1 MDLRMQKHFWRKHFW
16 VGVALAALTVNA
28 APAAAQYHSFTPVKG
43 AVEVDLGVLD
53 DLPIPSNQRPRAF
66 KKLTPPP
73 QTKDSGLGVFPE
85 PLVAEPAP
93 VLKAPDLKT
102 PEPKR
107 APGISYPP
115 AMPPATLADMPE
127 DKLLEAARST
137 PMDLP
142 PGAVHAPVEKMPD
155 MPIPLTA
162 APEVLAPPAMPEK
175 KPQRVLKPTDDVQA
189 DLPLLAKPDAA
200 PRVPLLA
207 KPDLG
212 DMPAEAETTP
222 SAPALA
228 PPASYPSYM
237 TKPGQVSAPAAVGRP
252 SPKPVLTETPTAMPS
267 HKPAF
272 AAEPVPLPSPK
283 SARVL
288 KPDDTAPI
296 SLTAPAPE
304 APAAET
310 PVAPA
315 PVFEPSLADSPVNL
329 ADSPANNAAAAPEPA
344 PAPAF
349 EAAPAVPAVPAEPEI
364 MATVPAASDLS
375 LEFTGNGSD
384 LSSQAEAQLKNIV
397 KQMQQMGEN
406 RLQVRA
412 YATGEDGSKSSAR
425 RISLSRAL
433 AVRSYLMD
441 AGIKPTRVDVR
452 ALGTETDRSPLDR
465 VDLIF
470 AR

>member
-1 MDLRMQKHFWRKHFW
+1 MNLRMQKYFWRKHLW

-28 APAAAQYHSFTPVKG
+28 SPAAAQYHSFTPVRSS
-43 AVEVDLGVLD
+43 VEVDLGVLN
-53 DLPIPSNQRPRAF
+53 DLPVPANQRPRAF

-73 QTKDSGLGVFPE
+73 QAKSSDLGVFPE
-85 PLVAEPAP
+85 PLVTEPAP
-93 VLKAPDLKT
+93 VLKAPASKH
-102 PEPKR
+102 

-115 AMPPATLADMPE
+115 AMPSATLADMPE
-127 DKLLEAARST
+127 DRLLEASRST

-142 PGAVHAPVEKMPD
+142 PGALHAPVEKMPE

-175 KPQRVLKPTDDVQA
+175 KPQRVLKPTDDIRADVLDDVQA
-189 DLPLLAKPDAA
+189 TPPLLAKPDAA
-200 PRVPLLA
+200 
-207 KPDLG
+207 
-212 DMPAEAETTP
+212 DMSVETQAMPTIPAI
-222 SAPALA
+222 PALA

-237 TKPGQVSAPAAVGRP
+237 TKPGQVSAPASVGRP
-252 SPKPVLTETPTAMPS
+252 SPKPVFTEAPPAMPS
-267 HKPAF
+267 HKPEF
-272 AAEPVPLPSPK
+272 TAEPVPLPSLK
-283 SARVL
+283 ASRVL
-288 KPDDTAPI
+288 KPDDTLPI
-296 SLTAPAPE
+296 SLTAAAPE
-304 APAAET
+304 LSLPEPSLPET
-310 PVAPA
+310 PVAEA
-315 PVFEPSLADSPVNL
+315 PV
-329 ADSPANNAAAAPEPA
+329 A

-349 EAAPAVPAVPAEPEI
+349 EPAPAVTENTALADIPVEPEM

-384 LSSQAEAQLKNIV
+384 LSPQAEAKLKNIV

-470 AR
+470 TR